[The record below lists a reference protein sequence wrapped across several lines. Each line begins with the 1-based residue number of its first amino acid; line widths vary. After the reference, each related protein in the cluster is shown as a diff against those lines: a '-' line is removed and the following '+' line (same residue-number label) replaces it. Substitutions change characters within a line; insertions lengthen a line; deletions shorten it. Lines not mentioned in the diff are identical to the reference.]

1 MRHEQRDCGS
11 AGLPSAGAAARGDGD
26 RRDTQAAGQEE
37 GFPFLFFFFFFYQ
50 NLLQDTQNLLQDI
63 MKVTYVKRHL
73 LLQKKTL

>member
-1 MRHEQRDCGS
+1 VLDCR
-11 AGLPSAGAAARGDGD
+11 LPVPLLAVTEIGAT
-26 RRDTQAAGQEE
+26 RRRRAKKRV
-37 GFPFLFFFFFFYQ
+37 FLFFSFSFFFYQ